1 MKNLFRL
8 LYFFTFIIIFA
19 CNNNKNPAPTAS
31 TKSTRVVNQDS
42 LRLAY
47 GALMKQK
54 PTLLPPKQIIEPGKL
69 YPVDEGQTDTS
80 FYVFRAEL
88 LKVLEAKDEF
98 KLIEM
103 VGDSIQNAD
112 DASEFLFGISSF
124 VEKWKLDVNKDS
136 SQVWSVLTKII
147 SQGGVFDETHDNF
160 VAPYYIAT
168 FPDTVYDG
176 YDVGVLTGEG
186 VRVRAG
192 TSVNSQVLKTI
203 SYDILPVLNWQE
215 KEDIIDG
222 ETNYWVKVKYTENK
236 VGYIFGKF
244 LGSPHDYYAT
254 FTKQP
259 NGSWLLTALLLSE
272 PS

>member
-1 MKNLFRL
+1 MKNLFQL
-8 LYFFTFIIIFA
+8 LCFLTFIITLA

-47 GALMKQK
+47 TALIKQK
-54 PTLLPPKQIIEPGKL
+54 PKLLPPRQVIVPGKL
-69 YPVDEGQTDTS
+69 YPVDEGQTDTA

-88 LKVLEAKDEF
+88 LKILEAKDEF
-98 KLIEM
+98 KLLEM
-103 VGDSIQNAD
+103 VGDSIQNGFGGA
-112 DASEFLFGISSF
+112 EFGISGF

-136 SQVWSVLTKII
+136 SGVWQILQNII
-147 SQGGVFDETHDNF
+147 TQGGVFDKTHDNF
-160 VAPYYIAT
+160 VAPYYTAT
-168 FPDTVYDG
+168 FPDTYDANT
-176 YDVGVLTGEG
+176 VGILTGEG

-192 TSVNSQVLKTI
+192 ANVNSQVLKTI

-222 ETNYWVKVKYTENK
+222 EKDYWVKIKYADNK
-236 VGYIFGKF
+236 EGFVFGKF
-244 LGSPHDYYAT
+244 IGSPYDYRAT

-259 NGSWLLTALLLSE
+259 NGSWLLTALVSGD
-272 PS
+272 